1 MSEWVSKRLPAACQV
16 RHMLCLPPQ
25 RSYGVLVL
33 LVALAFSACGTRP
46 ALSGVPTP
54 APSPSLQGVA
64 PQATTTPAAPHTTN
78 TPAAPTAQP
87 ATIPLHIGD
96 HTLQVELATTS
107 EQRSRGLMFRE
118 DLPSNGGMLFVYDW
132 EGYRSFWMKNTPLP
146 LSAAFLDAERR
157 ILNIAQM
164 EPFDETSHR
173 SAEPAQ
179 YVLEVHQG
187 WFAER
192 GIGPGDVAT
201 FQVPPDVEIE

>member
-1 MSEWVSKRLPAACQV
+1 MS
-16 RHMLCLPPQ
+16 PQ
-25 RSYGVLVL
+25 RSYSVLVLL
-33 LVALAFSACGTRP
+33 LVALAFSACGAGP
-46 ALSGVPTP
+46 ALSGAPTP
-54 APSPSLQGVA
+54 TPSPSLQGVA
-64 PQATTTPAAPHTTN
+64 PQASSTPAAPRTTSAS
-78 TPAAPTAQP
+78 AATTDQLT
-87 ATIPLHIGD
+87 TIPLHIGD

-107 EQRSRGLMFRE
+107 EQRNRGLMFRE
-118 DLPSNGGMLFVYDW
+118 DLPPNGGMLFVYDW

-164 EPFDETSHR
+164 QPFDETNHPSDG
-173 SAEPAQ
+173 PAQ